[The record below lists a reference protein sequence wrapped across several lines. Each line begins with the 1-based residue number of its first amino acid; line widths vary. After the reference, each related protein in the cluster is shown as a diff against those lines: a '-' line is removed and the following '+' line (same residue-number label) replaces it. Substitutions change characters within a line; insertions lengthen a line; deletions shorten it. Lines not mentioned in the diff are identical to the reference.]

1 MSLFKKSLLFLMA
14 ILILQLAVFLGLGL
28 QLQKAQHDA
37 ELAAYSSH
45 LLGAGGRL
53 GQTFHEMCYCLA
65 LYTITRS
72 TSFRD
77 RYEQLTKDL
86 PDTIT
91 PLMKDKMA
99 SEQDKRELERMSQ
112 HLSYIIEQLNI
123 VEQSVGNSQLSTF
136 LHVHQTMFLQIKPH
150 MGDLLESMNEF
161 QVRHRHIANSN
172 QADAQLASL
181 VRLVLV
187 GGLAVDVL
195 ATVAIVIVF
204 SKSIVGRLAI
214 IADNFARYASS
225 KPLHPLLPG
234 KDEISV
240 LDNKFHQLSTALA
253 EAAAKD
259 AAVFASMPVGL
270 ITCNEDGIV
279 ETLNPE
285 AKVLLGADASEQVS
299 LETFFADQS
308 DYQRVRDC
316 LKEQKFHLTR
326 VKLKRLGVQPFSA
339 ELSLSSFR
347 HAGKISYLIAFTDIS
362 QREEIEKLRQ
372 EFVSIV
378 SHDVRAP
385 LTSIMACLNLFESG
399 RGGTIN
405 DHGQKSLK
413 LAKQE
418 SDRVIELTTD
428 VLEMARLEAST
439 VSLERERCCVEFLME
454 RAVEAV
460 RLQAE
465 TKNIQ
470 FSIEPTDLDIVAD
483 QNRTMQILVNYLS
496 NALKY
501 SSEDSEIKL
510 YAEDCDEFVR
520 INVRDWGCG
529 IPRQYLSQVFER
541 FKQVNEEDSKRGAG
555 LGLAI
560 CKLLAES
567 HGGSVGVSSGE
578 GEGSLFWVSLP
589 KAKAAAVENGDLA
602 YSNESVES

>member
-1 MSLFKKSLLFLMA
+1 MSLSKKSLLFLTT
-14 ILILQLAVFLGLGL
+14 ILVLQLAVFLGLGL

-45 LLGAGGRL
+45 LVGAGGKL
-53 GQTFHEMCYCLA
+53 GQTFHEMCYCLV

-91 PLMKDKMA
+91 PLMQDKMA

-112 HLSYIIEQLNI
+112 HLSYIIEQLNV
-123 VEQSVGNSQLSTF
+123 VEKSVGNSQLSTF
-136 LHVHQTMFLQIKPH
+136 LHVHQMMFLQIKPH
-150 MGDLLESMNEF
+150 MGDLLESMNQF
-161 QVRHRHIANSN
+161 QIRHRHIASSI

-181 VRLVLV
+181 VRLVLGV
-187 GGLAVDVL
+187 GLVVDVL

-214 IADNFARYASS
+214 IADNFGRYGSS
-225 KPLHPLLPG
+225 KPLHPLLSG

-240 LDNKFHQLSTALA
+240 LDHKFHDLSTALA

-259 AAVFASMPVGL
+259 AAVFESMPVGL
-270 ITCNEDGIV
+270 ITCDGDGMV

-285 AKVLLGADASEQVS
+285 AKALLCTDVNGRVL
-299 LETFFADQS
+299 LETFFADRNE
-308 DYQRVRDC
+308 YQRVRDR
-316 LKEQKFHLTR
+316 LTEQKFDLTR
-326 VKLKRLGVQPFSA
+326 VRLMRTGAQPFSA
-339 ELSLSSFR
+339 ELSLSSFK
-347 HAGKISYLIAFTDIS
+347 HAGKVNYLIAFTDIT

-385 LTSIMACLNLFESG
+385 ITSIMACLNLFESG

-405 DHGQKSLK
+405 DHGQKCLK
-413 LAKQE
+413 MAKQE

-428 VLEMARLEAST
+428 VLEMARIEATT
-439 VSLERERCCVEFLME
+439 VSLDVERCCVEFLME

-460 RLQAE
+460 HLQAE
-465 TKNIQ
+465 SKNIQ
-470 FSIEPTDLDIVAD
+470 FSIEPTVLEIVAD
-483 QNRTMQILVNYLS
+483 RNRTMQILVNFLS

-501 SSEDSEIKL
+501 SPEGSEIKL
-510 YAEDCDEFVR
+510 YAEDSDQFVR
-520 INVRDWGCG
+520 INVRDRGCG
-529 IPRQYLSQVFER
+529 IPRQYLSKVFER
-541 FKQVNEEDSKRGAG
+541 FKQVKEEDSKRGAG

-578 GEGSLFWVSLP
+578 GEGSVFWVSLP
-589 KAKAAAVENGDLA
+589 KAMVTAAENSDLA
-602 YSNESVES
+602 ESVES